1 MNNMKRVLLLIS
13 LLMLFFTIYLTMD
26 TYALFESNKNYDV
39 SSDIAKFVIKVNGS
53 EAKTEEFVVDSIAYY
68 ENEYVIDN
76 KIAPLVDGYF
86 DIVIDAEE
94 VEVSLRYDIE
104 FDFSS
109 LSIPGLVISSITELG
124 GNTLVLTDKDTYS
137 GVITLADMDSS
148 TVNTVR
154 VSISWQNDEANNE
167 VDSSWGMV
175 ADKVIS
181 IPVNVK
187 LTQYLGEELPVYVEQ
202 MVR

>member
-86 DIVIDAEE
+86 DIVIDAED

-187 LTQYLGEELPVYVEQ
+187 LTQYLGEELSVYVE
-202 MVR
+202 

>member
-1 MNNMKRVLLLIS
+1 MKRVLLLIS

-68 ENEYVIDN
+68 ENEYVIEN

-137 GVITLADMDSS
+137 GVLTLADMDSS

-187 LTQYLGEELPVYVEQ
+187 LAQYLGEELPVYVE
-202 MVR
+202 

>member
-68 ENEYVIDN
+68 ENEYVIEN

-187 LTQYLGEELPVYVEQ
+187 LAQYLGEELPVYVE
-202 MVR
+202 

>member
-1 MNNMKRVLLLIS
+1 MKRVLLLIS

-187 LTQYLGEELPVYVEQ
+187 LTQYLGEELSVYVE
-202 MVR
+202 

>member
-1 MNNMKRVLLLIS
+1 MKRVLLLIS

-68 ENEYVIDN
+68 ENEYVIEN

-175 ADKVIS
+175 ANKVIS

-187 LTQYLGEELPVYVEQ
+187 LTQYLGEELPVYVE
-202 MVR
+202 